1 MKFKYI
7 VFIFCILFVNAFAQS
22 PVWKVSKNGTHLFIA
37 GTIHLLNKDDY
48 PLPKAF
54 DYAYKRSSTIVFE
67 ADTNKFSQAS
77 FRPLIL
83 RKTLYSKNK
92 TLSNYLDN
100 KTLKELKVYL
110 KKENIPY
117 SNVSKLKPGMLSIT
131 LMLEE
136 LKKLSL
142 VGIGV
147 DEYYSKKAIS
157 DKKKIKFLE
166 SVFKQLDFLANMGK
180 NDESVFI
187 EYMLKDLNNIEKE
200 FSLMKQAWRQGDN
213 KALKKVSLD
222 SWKNKFPKLYH
233 SLLIERNKAWLP
245 KIVKMLKNKEV
256 ELILFGALHLVGEEG
271 ILNLL
276 HQKGYKLE
284 NIE

>member
-1 MKFKYI
+1 MKLKYI

-22 PVWKVSKNGTHLFIA
+22 PVWKISKNGTHLFIA

-92 TLSNYLDN
+92 TLADYLDN
-100 KTLKELKVYL
+100 KTLKELKLYL

-117 SNVSKLKPGMLSIT
+117 SNVAKLKPGMLSIT
-131 LMLEE
+131 LMMEE

-147 DEYYSKKAIS
+147 DEFYSKKAIS

-180 NDESVFI
+180 NDESAFVK
-187 EYMLKDLNNIEKE
+187 YMLKDLNNIEKE
-200 FSLMKQAWRQGDN
+200 FSLMKKAWRQGDN
-213 KALKKVSLD
+213 EALKKVSLD

-245 KIVKMLKNKEV
+245 KIVKMLRNKEV
-256 ELILFGALHLVGEEG
+256 ELILFGALHLVGDEG
-271 ILNLL
+271 ILELL
-276 HQKGYKLE
+276 KEKGYTIT

>member
-7 VFIFCILFVNAFAQS
+7 IFIFCILFVNVYAQS
-22 PVWKVSKNGTHLFIA
+22 PVWKISKNGSHLFIA
-37 GTIHLLNKDDY
+37 GTIHLLNKNDY

-92 TLSNYLDN
+92 TLEDYLDY

-117 SNVSKLKPGMLSIT
+117 SNVAKFKPGMLSIT
-131 LMLEE
+131 LMMQE

-142 VGIGV
+142 LGIGV
-147 DEYYSKKAIS
+147 DEYYSKKALK

-166 SVFKQLDFLANMGK
+166 SVFKQLDFLSNMGK
-180 NDESVFI
+180 NNESAFVK
-187 EYMLKDLNNIEKE
+187 YMLKDLNNIEKE
-200 FSLMKQAWRQGDN
+200 FSLMKEAWRQGN
-213 KALKKVSLD
+213 NEALKKVSLD
-222 SWKNKFPKLYH
+222 SWKDKFPKLYH
-233 SLLIERNKAWLP
+233 SLLIKRNKAWMP
-245 KIVKMLKNKEV
+245 KIVKMLANKEV
-256 ELILFGALHLVGEEG
+256 EFILFGALHLVGEHG
-271 ILNLL
+271 VLSLL
-276 HQKGYKLE
+276 EKKGYKVE
-284 NIE
+284 NIN

>member
-22 PVWKVSKNGTHLFIA
+22 PVWKISKNGTHLFIA

-92 TLSNYLDN
+92 TLADYLDN
-100 KTLKELKVYL
+100 KTLKELKLYL

-117 SNVSKLKPGMLSIT
+117 SNVAKLKPGMLSIT
-131 LMLEE
+131 LMMEE

-147 DEYYSKKAIS
+147 DEFYSKKATS

-180 NDESVFI
+180 NDESAFVK
-187 EYMLKDLNNIEKE
+187 YMLKDLNNIEKE
-200 FSLMKQAWRQGDN
+200 FSLMKKAWRQGDN
-213 KALKKVSLD
+213 EALKKVSLD

-245 KIVKMLKNKEV
+245 KIVKMLRNKEV
-256 ELILFGALHLVGEEG
+256 ELILFGALHLVGDEG
-271 ILNLL
+271 ILELL
-276 HQKGYKLE
+276 KEKGYTIT